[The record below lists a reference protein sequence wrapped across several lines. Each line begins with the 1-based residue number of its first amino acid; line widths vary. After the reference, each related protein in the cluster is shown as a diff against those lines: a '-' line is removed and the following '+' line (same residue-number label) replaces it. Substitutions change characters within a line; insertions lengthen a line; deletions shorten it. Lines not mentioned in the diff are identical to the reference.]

1 MTGTLINVAAVLA
14 GSGIGLAL
22 GARLPERLR
31 SMTQSAVGLTVV
43 VIGLGLALR
52 TENAVLM
59 LASLLV
65 GGLIGEWLDIEAALA
80 RLGAR
85 VQERF
90 GGSSEDNLVRGFLAA
105 SLLYCVGPMT
115 ILGSFQDGLSGDFSL
130 LATKSALDGV
140 SSVVLAASLGFGV
153 LLSAATVLIYQG
165 SLTLAAEA
173 LRPLLG
179 SDTAVLS
186 LQNGVAKEEVL
197 ARMLGA
203 DRVVAGLSSAFV
215 AIEAPGV
222 IRHSH
227 GGSIVFG
234 EPDGRTTERAA
245 RFLEAGRKAGFRI
258 ELSADIRRAQ
268 WEKYLMILALSGLSA
283 LTRRPM
289 GEIRTCP
296 ESRRLYRT
304 VFEEVA
310 AVARAEGVDLGDDIV
325 PRTMALGDALRPDSY
340 SSMYHDVTRG
350 RRLELEWL
358 HGHAVRLAAR
368 HRILTP
374 ALFALYAGLRPAA
387 VAAERGG

>member
-65 GGLIGEWLDIEAALA
+65 GGLIGEWLGIEAAVT

-85 VQERF
+85 AQERF
-90 GGSSEDNLVRGFLAA
+90 GGSSESNLVRGFLAA

-165 SLTLAAEA
+165 SLTIAAEA
-173 LRPLLG
+173 LRPLL
-179 SDTAVLS
+179 SDAMVREMSAVGGLIIVALGLGLLELRQLRTA
-186 LQNGVAKEEVL
+186 N
-197 ARMLGA
+197 
-203 DRVVAGLSSAFV
+203 
-215 AIEAPGV
+215 
-222 IRHSH
+222 
-227 GGSIVFG
+227 
-234 EPDGRTTERAA
+234 
-245 RFLEAGRKAGFRI
+245 FLP
-258 ELSADIRRAQ
+258 
-268 WEKYLMILALSGLSA
+268 AL
-283 LTRRPM
+283 
-289 GEIRTCP
+289 
-296 ESRRLYRT
+296 
-304 VFEEVA
+304 
-310 AVARAEGVDLGDDIV
+310 AVA
-325 PRTMALGDALRPDSY
+325 P
-340 SSMYHDVTRG
+340 
-350 RRLELEWL
+350 
-358 HGHAVRLAAR
+358 LAA
-368 HRILTP
+368 
-374 ALFALYAGLRPAA
+374 ALL
-387 VAAERGG
+387 ERV